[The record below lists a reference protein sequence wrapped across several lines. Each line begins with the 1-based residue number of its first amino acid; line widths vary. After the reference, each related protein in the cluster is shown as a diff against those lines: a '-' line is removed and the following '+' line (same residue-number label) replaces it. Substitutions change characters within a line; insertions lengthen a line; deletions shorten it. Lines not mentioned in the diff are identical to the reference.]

1 MKFKKADKNDVES
14 LVELRIAYLKEDY
27 GSLTEKQIN
36 SLKEQLPL
44 YFKEHLN
51 KDIYAYAAID
61 EEEIVS
67 IILMLVIEKP
77 ANPNFITGKTGTLLS
92 VYTKPDYRRKG
103 AANELLKMA
112 IKEAEKMELSFIDL
126 QATKDG
132 YPLYLKN
139 GFVEQKNEY
148 VPMKYRIK

>member
-51 KDIYAYAAID
+51 KDIYAYAAIN